1 MAIVNRKEVYAD
13 LKRRVLTLEL
23 PPGMNLD
30 ETRISEEYGISRTPL
45 RDILRQLAGEGYVD
59 IVDNRGASVSSMNHK
74 MLRDFFRTAPA
85 IYSMVA
91 RLAVQNAEP
100 ASLRELK
107 KAQRSFAQAARA
119 GRVDDLVSHNERF
132 HALIGEMADN
142 QYLLPML
149 RRLLID
155 HSRIAQ
161 TFYQKRNAERG
172 DRLVRA
178 VQQHDEM
185 IGAIEQGDEER
196 VVAVTL
202 AHWEL
207 SRSQAD
213 IFVRTDPLAP
223 DA

>member
-1 MAIVNRKEVYAD
+1 MAIVNRNEVYAD

-23 PPGMNLD
+23 PPGANLD

-45 RDILRQLAGEGYVD
+45 RDILRELAGEGYVD
-59 IVDNRGASVSSMNHK
+59 IVGNRGASVSSMNHK

-85 IYSMVA
+85 VYSMVA

-107 KAQRSFAQAARA
+107 SSQRSFARAARA
-119 GRVDDLVSHNERF
+119 ARVDDLVTHNERF

-142 QYLLPML
+142 QYLRPTLQ
-149 RRLLID
+149 RLLID

-172 DRLVRA
+172 DRLARA
-178 VQQHDEM
+178 VRQHDQM
-185 IGAIEQGDEER
+185 IEAIEHGDEEGI
-196 VVAVTL
+196 VEVTL

-213 IFVRTDPLAP
+213 IFVRADPLEL